1 MIVTA
6 TRVRVDPG
14 DVSTWRTM
22 GGILT
27 CSGRWQAAVSL
38 PTFQFSPEELLVQ
51 LAKLLLG
58 K

>member
-1 MIVTA
+1 
-6 TRVRVDPG
+6 
-14 DVSTWRTM
+14 M

-27 CSGRWQAAVSL
+27 WSGRWQAAVSL
-38 PTFQFSPEELLVQ
+38 PTFQLSPEELLVQ